1 MIKKMRQ
8 FFSDVQFEMGKVS
21 WPTWDELKGSTYVVI
36 SVSLLIGVFLF
47 FIDIILSRIMNVI
60 L

>member
-1 MIKKMRQ
+1 MRQ

>member
-1 MIKKMRQ
+1 MIKKTQQ

-36 SVSLLIGVFLF
+36 TVSLLIGVFLF
-47 FIDIILSRIMNVI
+47 FIDIILSRTMNA
-60 L
+60 LL